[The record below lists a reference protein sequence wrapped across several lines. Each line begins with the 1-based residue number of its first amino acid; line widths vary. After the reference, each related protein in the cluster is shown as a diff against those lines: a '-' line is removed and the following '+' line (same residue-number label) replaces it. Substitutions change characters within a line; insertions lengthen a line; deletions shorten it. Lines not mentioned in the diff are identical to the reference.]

1 MKTKLKGKTE
11 ITELS
16 GKRTH
21 KWIERLVFTFTQ
33 RQCTKPCLNV
43 KDEDQMS
50 LIIQPP
56 SGQSA
61 KSVALSVVSGDDTIQ
76 AEIHVIVHLSLAICL
91 PREREEA
98 EVFHATRVA
107 VVVVPQQG
115 LVTHDQRQFVDDKV
129 VVET

>member
-1 MKTKLKGKTE
+1 M
-11 ITELS
+11 
-16 GKRTH
+16 
-21 KWIERLVFTFTQ
+21 
-33 RQCTKPCLNV
+33 
-43 KDEDQMS
+43 
-50 LIIQPP
+50 
-56 SGQSA
+56 
-61 KSVALSVVSGDDTIQ
+61 ALSVVSGDDTIQ
-76 AEIHVIVHLSLAICL
+76 AEIHVIVHFSLAICL